1 MFVHL
6 FYFCDMDNNEQFNT
20 TWRKVAS
27 AIYKKPVD
35 SKIFGSVEVDVT
47 NLEKFVSEKR
57 KEGVKITLT
66 HIFVLIIS
74 RAFQSEVPQFNTY
87 LRRGKIVARPSI
99 DANVTVLQADG
110 SMTSVKIDNSNTLTL
125 KELELKLNEE
135 IVKSRKGS
143 ENETMQNKNFV
154 AKLPWPFRNWFFYIY
169 RTLIINW
176 GLSFPILKL
185 GPNSFG
191 SFVIT
196 NIGSLGL
203 DSGFPALLPTSN
215 VSLVFV
221 MGGIQKKPVVVNDEI
236 VIRRMMTLNVVF
248 DHRIA
253 DASHGATLF
262 KFIKQMIKNPE
273 ELERK

>member
-1 MFVHL
+1 
-6 FYFCDMDNNEQFNT
+6 MDNNEQFNT

-47 NLEKFVSEKR
+47 DLEKFVSEKR

-74 RAFQSEVPQFNTY
+74 RALKSEVPQFNTY
-87 LRRGKIVARPSI
+87 LRRGRIIARPSI

-110 SMTSVKIDNSNTLTL
+110 SMTSIKVSDADTMTL
-125 KELELKLNEE
+125 KDLQSQMNEE
-135 IVKSRKGS
+135 IQKSRNGN

-169 RTLIINW
+169 KTLIINW
-176 GLSFPILKL
+176 GLSFPALKL

-203 DSGFPALLPTSN
+203 DSGYPALLPTSN
-215 VSLVFV
+215 VSLVFL
-221 MGGIQKKPVVVNDEI
+221 MGGVQKKPVVVNDEI
-236 VIRRMMTLNVVF
+236 VIRRMMTLNAVF

-253 DASHGATLF
+253 DASHAATLF
-262 KFIKQMIKNPE
+262 RFIKQIIRHPE
-273 ELERK
+273 ELEKK